1 MGSQSQTL
9 KSLLIYR
16 SNRGEEK
23 VELLFLMECD
33 KVRITHINVCIDSKK
48 KGRGRSIPMPFF
60 VNYFSSLHKMYYRKL
75 NT

>member
-9 KSLLIYR
+9 KSLLTYR
-16 SNRGEEK
+16 SDRGEK
-23 VELLFLMECD
+23 KFELLFLMECD
-33 KVRITHINVCIDSKK
+33 KVTHINVCIDSKK

-60 VNYFSSLHKMYYRKL
+60 VNSFPSLHKMYYRKL